1 MSSNDYIIDNLQK
14 NDFVKLNGIYKN
26 SQDTVFGQIVHMPY
40 RGINENNRNLL
51 DRLFIFIPDKAYEND
66 VTVKFE
72 FISKRQA
79 NVSACKNGQIFL
91 SKKIRGKFKN
101 GYFYVKPKV
110 FLIPFFPVFYV
121 HNFERVRIGKVE
133 NDIVVDHTIKMWG
146 FALFA
151 GGSDSG
157 RSTSIYKTEKQ

>member
-1 MSSNDYIIDNLQK
+1 
-14 NDFVKLNGIYKN
+14 
-26 SQDTVFGQIVHMPY
+26 MPY

-51 DRLFIFIPDKAYEND
+51 DRLFIFFPDKAYEND

-72 FISKRQA
+72 FVTKRKA
-79 NVSACKNGQIFL
+79 NVSAYQHGQIFL
-91 SKKIRGKFKN
+91 SKRIRGRFKN
-101 GYFYVKPKV
+101 GYFYVKPKI
-110 FLIPFFPVFYV
+110 FLIPFFPVLYV
-121 HNFERVRIGKVE
+121 HNFERVRIGKIE